1 MVAMM
6 SRQGAEGEISYDLVM
21 EDDMDFVEGTCRV
34 PEAAGAAAAWQ
45 VFVFTKSDVSS
56 SQVVRSRFTSGTSGL
71 LVRVPASTRLDCRII
86 EEALSDLLGV
96 VRWRRVTGPD
106 SMSLR

>member
-1 MVAMM
+1 M

-34 PEAAGAAAAWQ
+34 PEAAGAAATAWQ

-56 SQVVRSRFTSGTSGL
+56 SQVVRSRFPSGTSGL
-71 LVRVPASTRLDCRII
+71 LVRVPASTRLDCRMI
-86 EEALSDLLGV
+86 EEALSDFLGV